1 MQLSNF
7 LRRASL
13 LVPFLALSGCMVFKP
28 VPVATSTGGAS
39 PINCEP
45 TPVLVAAPPA
55 TSNSSSPSWQWP
67 AGNRVLA
74 NSDAKNFKGL
84 NFEGAVGDPVFAAS
98 DGIVVYSGNGFKQPG
113 KFIIIKHDEVYL
125 TAYANNR
132 KALVKENDR
141 VLKGQK
147 IAEMGSS
154 TVKNAKLYFEVRE
167 SGKPVD
173 PLRYL
178 PSR

>member
-1 MQLSNF
+1 MQASNF
-7 LRRASL
+7 SRRSCL
-13 LVPFLALSGCMVFKP
+13 LIPFVAISGCTVFRP
-28 VPVATSTGGAS
+28 APGVHSTDAS

-45 TPVLVAAPPA
+45 TPVAIAPGA
-55 TSNSSSPSWQWP
+55 TTSSSSSPSWQWP
-67 AGNRVLA
+67 AGNRVLT
-74 NSDAKNFKGL
+74 NIDGKNFKGIH
-84 NFEGAVGDPVFAAS
+84 FEGAVGDPVFAAS
-98 DGIVVYSGNGFKQPG
+98 NGIVVYSGNGFKQPG
-113 KFIIIKHDEVYL
+113 KFIIIKHDETYL

-132 KALVKENDR
+132 KTLVKENER
-141 VLKGQK
+141 VYKGQK

-154 TVKNAKLYFEVRE
+154 AIKNVKLYFEVRE